1 MPDTL
6 MTQAVREAYASA
18 PSGIMLWHCLTLS
31 HSAWAGTLDITQD
44 TAEHV
49 LTDEAQRSATYL
61 PIAFAFTLPEVSES
75 SVSEILVEIDAVP
88 RDVAALLD
96 LAVSATGVITLQ
108 YRAWLSN
115 DVSAPA
121 YGPLSLSVTAASA
134 SIDKVSLRAS
144 AANVANLAF
153 PNLDYTPSK
162 FPGLVA

>member
-1 MPDTL
+1 MPETL

-61 PIAFAFTLPEVSES
+61 PIAFAFTLPEISES

-88 RDVAALLD
+88 RDLAALLD
-96 LAVSATGVITLQ
+96 QAVSATGVITLHVH
-108 YRAWLSN
+108 RR
-115 DVSAPA
+115 SALRMWPSHRRSPTTTPA
-121 YGPLSLSVTAASA
+121 KSA
-134 SIDKVSLRAS
+134 
-144 AANVANLAF
+144 
-153 PNLDYTPSK
+153 
-162 FPGLVA
+162 